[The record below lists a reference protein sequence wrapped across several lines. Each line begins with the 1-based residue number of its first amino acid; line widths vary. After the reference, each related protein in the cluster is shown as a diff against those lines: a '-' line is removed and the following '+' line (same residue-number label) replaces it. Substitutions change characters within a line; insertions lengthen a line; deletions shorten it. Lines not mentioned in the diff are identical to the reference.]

1 MRLRLTALALA
12 IGLLTGPTLA
22 APAPAAKLAPSP
34 AKADRLFLWKVTC
47 KTNTAWLLGAIH
59 VATEDMYPL
68 PDEIEKAFADSS
80 ALVVEV
86 DLGKVDEAAL
96 QETMQAKGMYD
107 LSDSLSRHVPGD
119 TLRKVRDY
127 FSKKGLPGEAM
138 EQFKPWALSITI
150 TMLEMQS
157 LGFQSKLGID
167 KHFMDAARKGS
178 KPIVELESADEQLSL
193 LSDLPDK
200 AGAEFLASTL
210 DSAADTK
217 DLITKMVK
225 AWKTGDA
232 AGLEKLLITDPLK
245 ERPGLKAA
253 YAKLF
258 DERNVK
264 MAAKMEGYLK
274 KSEQPH
280 FVVVGAGHLIGRNG
294 ILRLLQTKGYKVEQ
308 VTRDPSVADAAKL
321 DAEKKSATKG
331 YAPADAWTK

>member
-1 MRLRLTALALA
+1 MHARLTALLLT
-12 IGLLTGPTLA
+12 IGLLA
-22 APAPAAKLAPSP
+22 ATASAPAAVRETPS
-34 AKADRLFLWKVTC
+34 KTRQDRLFLWKVTS

-68 PDEIEKAFADSS
+68 PDEVEKAFTDSS

-86 DLGKVDEAAL
+86 DLGKVDEAAM

-119 TLRKVRDY
+119 TLQKVRAY

-157 LGFQSKLGID
+157 LGYKSQLGID
-167 KHFMDAARKGS
+167 KHFMDAARKGN

-210 DSAADTK
+210 DSAAETK
-217 DLITKMVK
+217 QLIDKMVK

-264 MAAKMEGYLK
+264 MAAKVEGYLR

-280 FVVVGAGHLIGRNG
+280 FVVVGAGHLIGQKG
-294 ILRLLQTKGYKVEQ
+294 ILKLLQKKGYKVEQ
-308 VTRDPSVADAAKL
+308 VTREPNAAAEVSKPE
-321 DAEKKSATKG
+321 AEKKPARTG
-331 YAPADAWTK
+331 YAPADAWKN